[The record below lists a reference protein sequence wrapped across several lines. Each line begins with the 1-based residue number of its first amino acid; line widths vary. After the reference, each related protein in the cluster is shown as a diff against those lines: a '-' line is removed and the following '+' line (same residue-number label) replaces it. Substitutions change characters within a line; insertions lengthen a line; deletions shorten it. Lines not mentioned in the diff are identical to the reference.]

1 MKGENCMKKIFAC
14 FLCILMM
21 TLFAGCGLFSG
32 PDITDEGDTDV
43 SEYTMPRFESQQ
55 NSTETPQTVL
65 DAIAFLE
72 NTYASMG
79 YRCEYIGEDLL
90 KVSADGTYY
99 ININEDI
106 EDTDEA
112 FYALRLYTDAT
123 DDADADVEGTID
135 IFYVQKSTGAIFL
148 MSSDTG
154 TLDQM
159 TLGG

>member
-1 MKGENCMKKIFAC
+1 MKKIIAC
-14 FLCILMM
+14 LLCVL
-21 TLFAGCGLFSG
+21 TLALFAGCGLFGG
-32 PDITDEGDTDV
+32 PDIADEGETDV
-43 SEYTMPRFESQQ
+43 SEYLPGQDE
-55 NSTETPQTVL
+55 TEIPQTVL

-72 NTYASMG
+72 NMFSSSG

-99 ININEDI
+99 INVNEDA

-112 FYALRLYTDAT
+112 FYALRLYTDAAG
-123 DDADADVEGTID
+123 DADADAEGTID
-135 IFYVQKSTGAIFL
+135 RYYVQKSTGAIFL
-148 MSSDTG
+148 LNSDTG

>member
-1 MKGENCMKKIFAC
+1 MKKIIAC

-43 SEYTMPRFESQQ
+43 SEYTMPGQEE
-55 NSTETPQTVL
+55 STETPQMVL
-65 DAIAFLE
+65 DSIAFLE
-72 NTYASMG
+72 ETFASMG
-79 YRCEYIGEDLL
+79 YRCEYIGEDML

-99 ININEDI
+99 INVNEDV

-112 FYALRLYTDAT
+112 FYALRLYTDAS
-123 DDADADVEGTID
+123 DDADADSEGTID
-135 IFYVQKSTGAIFL
+135 RYYVQKSTGAIFL
-148 MSSDTG
+148 LNSDTG